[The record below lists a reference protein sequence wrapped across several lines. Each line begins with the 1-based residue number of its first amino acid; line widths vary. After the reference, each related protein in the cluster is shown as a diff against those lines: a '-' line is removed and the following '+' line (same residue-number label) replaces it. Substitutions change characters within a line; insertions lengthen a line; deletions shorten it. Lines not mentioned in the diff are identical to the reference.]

1 MRDSTKDEEIK
12 APFPIAEPQTP
23 SSASEVY
30 EFSRMNTDRLLEV
43 EPCEVEDDPEVS
55 MSESFMEPAVAV
67 QRRPAR

>member
-1 MRDSTKDEEIK
+1 MK
-12 APFPIAEPQTP
+12 APEAIAEPKTP

-43 EPCEVEDDPEVS
+43 EPFEVEDDPEIS
-55 MSESFMEPAVAV
+55 MSESFMEPAVTV